1 MRRLAIEFTRSS
13 VRMLLMEGSVS
24 KPKILAVRVEPIRD
38 EPNAQT
44 LQRLLSGV
52 RPARAQVRC
61 AVAREQVITRLLKLP
76 TTKPEELA
84 KMVALTG
91 KVQVPYPPEQVVSD
105 FQVLEQQAGAT
116 TVQFVAC
123 HQDLVER
130 HLKLLQQLQ
139 VEPSDVVPSS
149 WGILAWYQRFGKTA
163 QMREPVMVLN
173 VDTDHTHLALIRH
186 GGVVLSRSL
195 EAGLR
200 DWQAGSETITAL
212 AQEVERSLSGLHK
225 EWSGL
230 EVQTMLLTGVGAL
243 DEWKP
248 ILESRLGKPVVVAR
262 AQGASSTP
270 AAANQMEGSSV
281 VLLGLATAEP
291 SWLVNLLPQATRRG
305 YTQHRRLRE
314 VTLMAVLLAMAL
326 GLGTSLL
333 WTILHRQERLAA
345 RSGEALQQ
353 LQATSQQLERQ
364 ERLIRVIDQVQAAR
378 RWTASMLAELFRL
391 TPSEVLFENLQFERA
406 RGELLV
412 RGSAPST
419 RHVLD
424 YIQQLEH
431 SPQWM
436 RVELR
441 YSAQRRG
448 PSGAR
453 TDFELLLQ
461 GGHSS

>member
-1 MRRLAIEFTRSS
+1 MRRLAVEFTRSS
-13 VRMLLMEGSVS
+13 VRVLLMEGSVS
-24 KPKILAVRVEPIRD
+24 KPKILALRVEPIRD
-38 EPNAQT
+38 EPNAQV

-61 AVAREQVITRLLKLP
+61 AVAREQVITRLLKFP

-91 KVQVPYPPEQVVSD
+91 KVQVPYPPEQVVCD
-105 FQVLEQQAGAT
+105 FQVLEQQAGVT

-130 HLKLLQQLQ
+130 HLKLLQQLHL
-139 VEPSDVVPSS
+139 EPSDVVPSS
-149 WGILAWYQRFGKTA
+149 WGMLAWYRRFGKTP
-163 QMREPVMVLN
+163 QIREPVMVLN
-173 VDTDHTHLALIRH
+173 VDADHTHLALIHR

-200 DWQAGSETITAL
+200 DWQAGSETLTAL
-212 AQEVERSLSGLHK
+212 AQEVERSLSGLRK
-225 EWSGL
+225 EWPGL
-230 EVQTMLLTGVGAL
+230 EVQTVLLTGMGAL
-243 DEWKP
+243 EEWTP
-248 ILESRLGKPVVVAR
+248 ILELRLGKPVVVAR
-262 AQGASSTP
+262 ASMP
-270 AAANQMEGSSV
+270 AAVNQMEGSPV

-333 WTILHRQERLAA
+333 WTALHRQERLAA
-345 RSGEALQQ
+345 RGGKTLQQ
-353 LQATSQQLERQ
+353 LQATTQQLERQ
-364 ERLIRVIDQVQAAR
+364 ERLTRVIDQVQTAR
-378 RWTASMLAELFRL
+378 RWVASMLAELFRL
-391 TPSEVLFENLQFERA
+391 TPPEVLFESLQFERS

-424 YIQQLEH
+424 YIQQLEQ
-431 SPQWM
+431 STRWT

-441 YSAQRRG
+441 YSAQHRG
-448 PSGAR
+448 SAGTR

-461 GGHSS
+461 QRERV